1 MANQLEENET
11 ISFGRTVKKRVFA
24 ALFAGFLLLAG
35 MVATLGMSGSA
46 FAMPLGG
53 IGDFNV
59 SFDELEGEGFILN
72 PNIGETGDADA
83 APLVRN
89 QIDEA
94 VIDGLHIYKDLPMPG
109 GDWIRINIT
118 ASEPTTIEGLI
129 QDARFI
135 DANLDFTDLGIEQT
149 NTSDMSPEEAFRENW
164 TQNADTVTI
173 TDGEIITSY
182 LFQNMVSLQGA
193 QIYIDFI
200 EEPDGGD
207 AGSSSETE
215 ETGSASTTS
224 GNGGGSSVA
233 AGDTDGDGEEAHA
246 AATTEAGGS
255 GDGDS
260 SGGALPSTGGNTVAM
275 ILMGL
280 FAAAIGTVF
289 IFRKRIFD
297 TNT

>member
-1 MANQLEENET
+1 MEETNT
-11 ISFGRTVKKRVFA
+11 TSIGLTVKKRVFT
-24 ALFAGFLLLAG
+24 ALFAGFLLLGG
-35 MVATLGMSGSA
+35 MVATLGMSGTT

-59 SFDELEGEGFILN
+59 SFDELEGEGFTLN
-72 PNIGETGDADA
+72 PNIGETGDQDE

-89 QIDEA
+89 EIDRA
-94 VIDGLHIYKDLPMPG
+94 TINGLHIYKDLPMPG
-109 GDWIRINIT
+109 GDWIRVNIT

-135 DANLDFTDLGIEQT
+135 DADLNFTEMGIAQT

-164 TQNADTVTI
+164 SHEADTVTI

-200 EEPDGGD
+200 DEPDSGG
-207 AGSSSETE
+207 AGSPP
-215 ETGSASTTS
+215 ETGDDTGTASTTS
-224 GNGGGSSVA
+224 GITGTSDSDRDGETQAAA
-233 AGDTDGDGEEAHA
+233 AGPGS
-246 AATTEAGGS
+246 S

-260 SGGALPSTGGNTVAM
+260 TGGALPSTAGDTVVL
-275 ILMGL
+275 ILIGL

-289 IFRKRIFD
+289 VFRKRIFAA
-297 TNT
+297 

>member
-1 MANQLEENET
+1 MAYQLEENET
-11 ISFGRTVKKRVFA
+11 ISFGRTVKKRVCA
-24 ALFAGFLLLAG
+24 ALFAGFLLLGG
-35 MVATLGMSGSA
+35 MAATLGMSGNA

-53 IGDFNV
+53 IGDFTV
-59 SFDELEGEGFILN
+59 SFDELEGEGFTLN

-94 VIDGLHIYKDLPMPG
+94 IIDGLHIYKDLPMPG

-207 AGSSSETE
+207 AGSSSGTE

-233 AGDTDGDGEEAHA
+233 TGDSDRDGEEAQAVA
-246 AATTEAGGS
+246 AGAGSS

-260 SGGALPSTGGNTVAM
+260 SGGALPSTAGNTVVM

-289 IFRKRIFD
+289 IFRKRIFVY
-297 TNT
+297 